1 LRSGLAYSWHSIE
14 TARSVAFPGF
24 AEHLNADYDASTFQ
38 AFGELGYR
46 IDTNRVAFE
55 PFANLAHVRVKTD
68 GFTEKGGAA
77 ALTARSDTTDTTFT
91 TLGLRASAPFALGTM
106 DIEARGT
113 IGWQHAYGDITPN
126 STLAFATGNAFSVAG
141 VPIAEDTAMVEA
153 GVDVKLSR
161 NATLGLTYTGQYGS
175 GLTQNAVDAKLNVSF

>member
-1 LRSGLAYSWHSIE
+1 
-14 TARSVAFPGF
+14 
-24 AEHLNADYDASTFQ
+24 
-38 AFGELGYR
+38 
-46 IDTNRVAFE
+46 
-55 PFANLAHVRVKTD
+55 
-68 GFTEKGGAA
+68 
-77 ALTARSDTTDTTFT
+77 
-91 TLGLRASAPFALGTM
+91 LRASAPFALGTM

-153 GVDVKLSR
+153 GVDFKLSR

-175 GLTQNAVDAKLNVSF
+175 GLTQNAVDAKLGVKF